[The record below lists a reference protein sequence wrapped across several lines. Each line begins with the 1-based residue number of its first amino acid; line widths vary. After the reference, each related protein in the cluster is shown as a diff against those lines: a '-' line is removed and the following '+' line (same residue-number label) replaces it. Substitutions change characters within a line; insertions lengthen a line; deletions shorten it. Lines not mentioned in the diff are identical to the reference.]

1 KRLCS
6 IYKSPRRNEMYLYVE
21 RSEALTRVPEAL
33 LAAFGPPQHAFDL
46 VLTPERK
53 LAREDIATVLAN
65 LEKQGYHL
73 QMPPAEDEYIEHN
86 PEELLRR
93 NNPLCPKRDS
103 PDVGSR
109 AVATGHAWPLP
120 AQWLD
125 SRLSIRDDG
134 PRAANVEPFWRRKPL
149 AELDASEWE

>member
-1 KRLCS
+1 
-6 IYKSPRRNEMYLYVE
+6 MYLYVE
-21 RSEALTRVPEAL
+21 RSEALTRVPGAL

-73 QMPPAEDEYIEHN
+73 QMPPAEDEYIEHL

-93 NNPLCPKRDS
+93 NDPL
-103 PDVGSR
+103 
-109 AVATGHAWPLP
+109 
-120 AQWLD
+120 
-125 SRLSIRDDG
+125 
-134 PRAANVEPFWRRKPL
+134 
-149 AELDASEWE
+149 